1 MISQLSKIKNKS
13 NLKNQEEQ
21 HLWISQAKYL
31 FQQKEILLKRKVN
44 QNRYQMQALSHQV
57 FQAKDNNK

>member
-31 FQQKEILLKRKVN
+31 FLQKEILLKRKVN

-57 FQAKDNNK
+57 SQVRDNNK